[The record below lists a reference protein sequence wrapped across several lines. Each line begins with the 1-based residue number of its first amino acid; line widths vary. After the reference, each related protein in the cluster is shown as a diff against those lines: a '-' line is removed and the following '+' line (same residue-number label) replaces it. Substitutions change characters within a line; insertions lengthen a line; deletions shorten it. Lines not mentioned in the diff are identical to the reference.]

1 MSSAVLPQGWDDWGR
16 SSTHSTAY
24 YGEYKCY
31 RPGAAFSGRVKWSRQ
46 LSDEEVKPFLTKDMI
61 GGQAWLRPAPTHFK
75 IPSSI
80 TSNTVASIDWSTALL
95 VKVDQSGN
103 RDFKKIQDAIDA
115 VPSNNSNNVFIWIKP
130 GTYIEK
136 VVVPADKPFITL
148 SGSKSSTTIIKG
160 SNHSNIFD
168 CPTLSVLATDFVAR
182 YITIQNTYGAG
193 DKAVALRVSA
203 DKVAFYGC
211 SIISYQ
217 DTILDDTRCHYY
229 SSCYIEG
236 ATDFFCRN
244 TASFFEE
251 PAQSQRQRK
260 ESPSENTGFSFFGCK
275 ITIVGT
281 CILGRPWG
289 SYSRVVFAKTFMPSA
304 VLPQGWDDW
313 GRSSTHST
321 AYYGEYKCYRP
332 GAASSGRV
340 KWSRHLSDEEAKP
353 FLTKDMIGGQAWL
366 RPAPT
371 RFKIPS
377 WITSNTV
384 GGNK

>member
-1 MSSAVLPQGWDDWGR
+1 MGIQIRTCTLLLVSIASS
-16 SSTHSTAY
+16 SSLMA
-24 YGEYKCY
+24 
-31 RPGAAFSGRVKWSRQ
+31 
-46 LSDEEVKPFLTKDMI
+46 
-61 GGQAWLRPAPTHFK
+61 
-75 IPSSI
+75 
-80 TSNTVASIDWSTALL
+80 TSLAASIDWSTALL

-103 RDFKKIQDAIDA
+103 GDFKKIQDAIDA
-115 VPSNNSNNVFIWIKP
+115 VPSNNSDNVFIWIKP

-148 SGSKSSTTIIKG
+148 SGSKSSTTIITG
-160 SNHSNIFD
+160 SNHGNIFD

-203 DKVAFYGC
+203 NKVAFYGC

-217 DTILDDTRCHYY
+217 DTILDDTGSHYY
-229 SSCYIEG
+229 SNCYIEG
-236 ATDFFCRN
+236 ATDFICGN
-244 TASFFEE
+244 AASFFEKCHLHSTSE
-251 PAQSQRQRK
+251 GTAQSRPTRR
-260 ESPSENTGFSFFGCK
+260 ESPSENTGFTFLGCK
-275 ITIVGT
+275 ITGVGT
-281 CILGRPWG
+281 CLLGRPWG
-289 SYSRVVFAKTFMPSA
+289 SYSRVVFAKTFMSSA

-321 AYYGEYKCYRP
+321 AYYGEYKCYGP

-340 KWSRHLSDEEAKP
+340 KWSRQLSDEEAKP

-371 RFKIPS
+371 HFKRPS